1 MGIAL
6 HGSMEKA
13 YGSKKMRKFVF
24 VESYAIHIRRYI
36 EDKYIYIY
44 IYLCT
49 YNRFSTHNE
58 LTMRERFEFGCFRVT
73 LAF

>member
-44 IYLCT
+44 I
-49 YNRFSTHNE
+49 FVHVQSV
-58 LTMRERFEFGCFRVT
+58 FD
-73 LAF
+73 A